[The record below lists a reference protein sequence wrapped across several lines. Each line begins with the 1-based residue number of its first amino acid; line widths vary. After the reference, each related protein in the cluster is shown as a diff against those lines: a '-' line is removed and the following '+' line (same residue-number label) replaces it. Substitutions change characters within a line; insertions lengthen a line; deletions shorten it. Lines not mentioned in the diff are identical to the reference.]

1 MDKEFVAKKI
11 AALRENKNLTR
22 NALANKAGI
31 SPTYIYQLEMGLKS
45 PTVEYLSY
53 ICDALEIT
61 LSDFFKESNEDDLI
75 RLSARQQA
83 LLKDF
88 IDSLK

>member
-1 MDKEFVAKKI
+1 MDKELVAKKTE
-11 AALRENKNLTR
+11 LRESKKLAR

-53 ICDALEIT
+53 ICDALDIT
-61 LSDFFKESNEDDLI
+61 LSDFFKEGDVDESI

-83 LLKDF
+83 LLKEF
-88 IDSLK
+88 IESLK